1 MPDLLSIT
9 YRPVWALICPSI
21 VSLLIIISGK
31 RPNLR
36 ESWTLLGSAALCLIV
51 LSMIPVV
58 LEQGPI
64 QFFWFELLP
73 DVEFA
78 FKVDALGLI
87 FATTSSSLWILVSVY
102 SIGYMRSQKEHAQT
116 RYYFSFAVALAG
128 AVGVALAANLVT
140 MFIFYEILT
149 ISTYPLVAHEESPEA
164 LTAGHKYLAYL
175 LTGGVFFLIGIL
187 MTYLLVGTTDFS
199 YQGILKPA
207 LNASSAITL
216 QIIFFCFLLGFA
228 KAAWMPV

>member
-1 MPDLLSIT
+1 
-9 YRPVWALICPSI
+9 
-21 VSLLIIISGK
+21 VSVLIIISGK

-36 ESWTLLGSAALCLIV
+36 ESWTLLGSAALFLMV

-64 QFFWFELLP
+64 QFSWFDLLP
-73 DVEFA
+73 DVGFA
-78 FKVDALGLI
+78 FKVDAPGLI
-87 FATTSSSLWILVSVY
+87 FAITSSSLWILVSVY

-164 LTAGHKYLAYL
+164 LAAGHKYLAYL
-175 LTGGVFFLIGIL
+175 LTGSVFFLIGIL

-199 YQGILKPA
+199 IPGYRVRWSLPRRSAHCCMRLLLSKRGFS
-207 LNASSAITL
+207 ASSGWFV
-216 QIIFFCFLLGFA
+216 IFTA
-228 KAAWMPV
+228 SN

>member
-87 FATTSSSLWILVSVY
+87 FATTSSSLWILVS
-102 SIGYMRSQKEHAQT
+102 
-116 RYYFSFAVALAG
+116 
-128 AVGVALAANLVT
+128 
-140 MFIFYEILT
+140 
-149 ISTYPLVAHEESPEA
+149 
-164 LTAGHKYLAYL
+164 
-175 LTGGVFFLIGIL
+175 
-187 MTYLLVGTTDFS
+187 
-199 YQGILKPA
+199 
-207 LNASSAITL
+207 
-216 QIIFFCFLLGFA
+216 
-228 KAAWMPV
+228 